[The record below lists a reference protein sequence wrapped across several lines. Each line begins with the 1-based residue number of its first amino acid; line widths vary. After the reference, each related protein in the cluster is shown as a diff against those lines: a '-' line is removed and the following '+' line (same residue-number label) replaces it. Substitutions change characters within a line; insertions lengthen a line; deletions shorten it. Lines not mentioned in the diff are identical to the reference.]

1 MSSVE
6 QVGEVVPAL
15 SVGASAVVEA
25 APDEARLTV
34 NLTADGRSSNGALE
48 AIRKRL
54 DAMDD
59 ICEHFEVPATD
70 RASTV
75 SVTEQRERD
84 GGRWLSKGYRAT
96 ATLRLVIRSTD
107 TVGPLV
113 NAAVEEAGP
122 AINGPH
128 WRVSPK
134 HPAWIEACAEA
145 GRQAGAKAAAYAE
158 ALGVELGAVVSV
170 AEPGV
175 DVTAVRR
182 SSRSMA
188 PPSPAT
194 MAAYA
199 AGAESVADEPVIDL
213 HPGTQ
218 EVHATVNVTFRVVE

>member
-1 MSSVE
+1 MSNE
-6 QVGEVVPAL
+6 DPVGEVVPSL
-15 SVGASAVVEA
+15 TVGASAVVEA
-25 APDEARLTV
+25 TPDEARLTV
-34 NLTADGRSSNGALE
+34 NLNADGRSSNAALE

-54 DAMDD
+54 DAMDT
-59 ICEHFEVPATD
+59 ICDRFDVPPAD

-84 GGRWLSKGYRAT
+84 GGRWLSKGYRAS
-96 ATLRLVIRSTD
+96 ASLRLVIRDTD

-122 AINGPH
+122 AISGPY

-145 GRQAGAKAAAYAE
+145 GRQAKDKATAYAE
-158 ALGVELGAVVSV
+158 ALGAELGPILTA

-175 DVTAVRR
+175 DITPRRR
-182 SSRSMA
+182 SRTMGSPPA
-188 PPSPAT
+188 P
-194 MAAYA
+194 AAMSLA
-199 AGAESVADEPVIDL
+199 ADAESAPAEPVIDL

-218 EVHATVNVTFRVVE
+218 EVQATVNVTFRVVE